1 MSSLPPPPTSD
12 ATGSFA
18 WLEWFRQLRNYI
30 TQVGSVPWS
39 IINFTGSTLSSI
51 ASRSHQ
57 VLQSLQGGTTGEYY
71 HLTANEYAGTVQ
83 SSIDASKLLGKTWA
97 DPAAIGSTTPA
108 AITGTTVK
116 AANAA
121 GFISSDGSTGYTGTV
136 TTASLVGKTI
146 TIKDGIITGF
156 A

>member
-1 MSSLPPPPTSD
+1 MAALPPPPTAD

-57 VLQSLQGGTTGEYY
+57 VLQSIQGGSAGQYY
-71 HLTANEYAGTVQ
+71 HLTANEYAGTAQ
-83 SSIDASKLLGKTWA
+83 SSIDASKLLGKTWSV
-97 DPAAIGSTTPA
+97 PAAIGSTTPA
-108 AITGTTVK
+108 AVTGTTVK